1 MHVWSHGTCGTQ
13 QVSARC
19 LHVAGGGGELGG
31 GIISQDNVIIVRCP
45 ALHVTG
51 RQCRPIC
58 PSLSV
63 AAVCVVV
70 MCQHYASVYTVG
82 LCMHCT

>member
-1 MHVWSHGTCGTQ
+1 MWYSASVSTMFACG
-13 QVSARC
+13 R
-19 LHVAGGGGELGG
+19 GGGELGG